1 MERLPD
7 DADRGP
13 KTMSQIPKARNSAS
27 RLRAFLLLAR
37 DKTTRPDSYLLCL
50 ISDEITST
58 SDIFVKL

>member
-37 DKTTRPDSYLLCL
+37 DKTMELGL
-50 ISDEITST
+50 IF
-58 SDIFVKL
+58 IFYV